1 MTATPILIGST
12 GRDPGAAGQALGR
25 SGDVV
30 HAVARPVVDGLDSS
44 LCGQLVTV
52 TAADDWATARTPDRC
67 AECTR
72 LAG

>member
-1 MTATPILIGST
+1 MPSILTGST
-12 GRDPGAAGQALGR
+12 GRDPRAAGPALGR
-25 SGDVV
+25 SGDVG

-44 LCGQLVTV
+44 LCGSLVTV
-52 TAADDWATARTPDRC
+52 SAADDWATARTPHRC